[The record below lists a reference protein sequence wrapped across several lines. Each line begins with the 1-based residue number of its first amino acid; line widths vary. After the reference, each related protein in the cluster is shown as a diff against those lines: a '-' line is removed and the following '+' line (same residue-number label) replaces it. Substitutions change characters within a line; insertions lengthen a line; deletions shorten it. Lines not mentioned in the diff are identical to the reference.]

1 MLSAIPTNEKG
12 KPKSWT
18 IPILIGL
25 VILLSL
31 ALSGL
36 SALYYSN
43 ILSTNPNVVIV
54 NQTSNNSTNNTGS
67 LGTISNITQIHKNN
81 KNQTEKDENSDHKK
95 DNSNKQDETHTPSNN
110 RT

>member
-1 MLSAIPTNEKG
+1 MLSTIPTIEKS

-18 IPILIGL
+18 IPILIGV

-36 SALYYSN
+36 AALYYSN
-43 ILSTNPNVVIV
+43 VITANPDIIII
-54 NQTSNNSTNNTGS
+54 NQTSNNSTNNTNSMGKVS
-67 LGTISNITQIHKNN
+67 NPIQTHQNIISP
-81 KNQTEKDENSDHKK
+81 DKK
-95 DNSNKQDETHTPSNN
+95 DKDTSNQENSNKQDNMPTQNNN